1 MQRSVKKKRR
11 ILNISLPVR
20 NKLMVAIYLMVAQ
33 NINRADKEV
42 KQLKRILIID
52 DDIELCELLVEY
64 LSSEK
69 LEPVCIHNGA
79 EGLEKL
85 KTESF
90 DLLILDVMLPE
101 MNGLEVLKHTKSFSK
116 IPVIMLS
123 AKGDEVDR
131 ILGLELG
138 ADDYLPKPFSP
149 RELVARIKALFR
161 RLNRDTDD
169 ARGYETCRIEIDGI
183 LLESSTRSVSKNGC
197 ELPLTEV
204 EFSIL
209 EQLMKSGGSIVERQ
223 DLAIKVLGRRLSY
236 DDRSLDVHMS
246 NLRRKLG
253 HGSGDKERIKT
264 IRGVGYL
271 YVKPEN

>member
-1 MQRSVKKKRR
+1 M
-11 ILNISLPVR
+11 
-20 NKLMVAIYLMVAQ
+20 
-33 NINRADKEV
+33 
-42 KQLKRILIID
+42 KRILIID
-52 DDIELCELLVEY
+52 DDTELCELLQEY

-69 LEPVCIHNGA
+69 FDVDSIHSGA
-79 EGLEKL
+79 KGLEKVRS
-85 KTESF
+85 ESF
-90 DLLILDVMLPE
+90 DLIILDVMLPE
-101 MNGLEVLKHTKSFSK
+101 MNGLEVLKHIRNFSRV
-116 IPVIMLS
+116 PVIMLT

-149 RELVARIKALFR
+149 RELVARIKAVSR
-161 RLNRDTDD
+161 RLNPDD
-169 ARGYETCRIEIDGI
+169 ASLHKEPVRIEIAEI
-183 LLESSTRSVSKNGC
+183 LLENSTRTVSRGGE
-197 ELPLTEV
+197 ELSLTEV

-209 EQLMKSGGSIVERQ
+209 EQLMKAAGSVVERQ
-223 DLAIKVLGRRLSY
+223 DLALKVLGRRLSY

-253 HGSGDKERIKT
+253 HSANNKERIKT